1 MWTIVDISK
10 DLSNPTRLTRL
21 SVVFQL
27 PLLVTG
33 AKLAPVSMVLKNL
46 LVHIMTQVTKQN
58 DLLTTQLLGEGSANY
73 GETFNIYIY
82 IYTYTQ
88 PNTTQPYSNQ
98 YCNPRHVSCLPTKPC
113 RNCISLALRGKKQPS
128 NACTSTHQAYRVP
141 PQSKPS
147 PACGPRA
154 LKPPPEAPYKGLP
167 PAFGLLERI
176 WILT

>member
-82 IYTYTQ
+82 IHIHTAQY
-88 PNTTQPYSNQ
+88 YSTI
-98 YCNPRHVSCLPTKPC
+98 LKP
-113 RNCISLALRGKKQPS
+113 IL
-128 NACTSTHQAYRVP
+128 
-141 PQSKPS
+141 QSKACLMS
-147 PACGPRA
+147 PN
-154 LKPPPEAPYKGLP
+154 K
-167 PAFGLLERI
+167 
-176 WILT
+176 TM

>member
-82 IYTYTQ
+82 THTHSPILLNHTQ
-88 PNTTQPYSNQ
+88 TNIAIQGMS
-98 YCNPRHVSCLPTKPC
+98 HVSQQNHVEIASLWPCGEKNNPPTHAHQRTKRTAYPPKASLPP
-113 RNCISLALRGKKQPS
+113 
-128 NACTSTHQAYRVP
+128 RVDPGRLSP
-141 PQSKPS
+141 P
-147 PACGPRA
+147 
-154 LKPPPEAPYKGLP
+154 LKPPTKVYPLHLGFWKESGS
-167 PAFGLLERI
+167 
-176 WILT
+176 